1 MISTPFVKTEGRVGE
16 KQNTKQADLH
26 NLWMTKTILDKS
38 RTPIYRLSPQGQ
50 VQYVNQAACDSLGYS
65 NDELVGLYPWNFDP
79 DFKAEYW
86 PGVWENLKQDEIVHI
101 TTRHQRKDGTYINVE
116 VTGHFIAHGD
126 DEFSFVF
133 VQDVT
138 DKTATQEAIR
148 RKESYL
154 RALIDNCPF
163 IVWLKD
169 KDSHFLTV
177 NQAYAESYGYESP
190 EQIVGK
196 SDFDLSPP
204 DLAEH
209 YRAHDRSIMESH
221 LREVIEEQ
229 FEGPQDRHWVETF
242 KAPVLD
248 DNGEVLGTVGF
259 SRDITERKA
268 AEAELRMTAA
278 IFNSQVGMVVTDSKG
293 QILKVNEAFTQVTGY
308 SPNEVIG
315 QRMNLLNSDVHEPD
329 FYAAMWKSII
339 DHGSWEGEIWNRRKN
354 GENYPQWLTVTAIK
368 GGDGDVINYVGTML
382 DITHRKALE
391 EKMHRLAHYDT
402 LTELPNRALLLERLQ
417 SGIAHA
423 KRTKALLCLL
433 YMDLDRFKEVNDSL
447 GHDIGDLLLKEA
459 AKRIKGC
466 LKRET
471 DTVARI
477 GGDEFIGLLT
487 SISSP
492 NEAVDIAAKILDALK
507 NEYNLNGTVVN
518 ISASIGIA
526 FYPLHAEDADGLT
539 KAADTALYE
548 AKNAGRN
555 LYKIAPLE

>member
-1 MISTPFVKTEGRVGE
+1 MGDKHNTE
-16 KQNTKQADLH
+16 QTDLH
-26 NLWMTKTILDKS
+26 NFWMTKTILDKS
-38 RTPIYRLSPQGQ
+38 RTPIYRLSPLGQ
-50 VQYVNQAACDSLGYS
+50 IQYVNQAACESLGYS

-86 PGVWENLKQDEIVHI
+86 PGVWENLKQHEIVHI
-101 TTRHQRKDGTYINVE
+101 NTRHQRKDGTFINVE

-126 DEFSFVF
+126 EEFSFVF
-133 VQDVT
+133 VQNVT
-138 DKTATQEAIR
+138 DKTAAESAIR

-154 RALIDNCPF
+154 RALIDNFPF
-163 IVWLKD
+163 MVWLKD
-169 KDSHFLTV
+169 KESHFLTV

-196 SDFDLSPP
+196 TDFDLSPP

-221 LREVIEEQ
+221 HREVIEEQ
-229 FEGPQDRHWVETF
+229 FEGPQDRHWIETY

-278 IFNSQVGMVVTDSKG
+278 IFNSQVAMVVTDSKG

-315 QRMNLLNSDVHEPD
+315 QRMNLLSAGIHQPE
-329 FYAAMWKSII
+329 FYAAMWKRII
-339 DHGSWEGEIWNRRKN
+339 DHGGWEGEIWNRRKS
-354 GENYPQWLTVTAIK
+354 GETYPQWLTVTAIK

-382 DITHRKALE
+382 DITHRKELE
-391 EKMHRLAHYDT
+391 EKMQRLAHYDT

-423 KRTKALLCLL
+423 KRAKALLCLL
-433 YMDLDRFKEVNDSL
+433 YMDLDKFKEVNDTL
-447 GHDIGDLLLKEA
+447 GHDIGDLLLKEV
-459 AKRIKGC
+459 AKRIKNC

-487 SISSP
+487 HIQSP
-492 NEAVDIAAKILDALK
+492 NEAVDITTKILNALK
-507 NEYNLNGTVVN
+507 VGYNLNDTVVN
-518 ISASIGIA
+518 ISASIGVA

-548 AKNAGRN
+548 AKKAGRN
-555 LYKIAPLE
+555 LYKIASLE